1 MLGLCSPKP
10 GSKGHTGGSLTY
22 PRGQSHSLLPR
33 LGKNPA
39 NKLGYTSQE
48 PGEYRVS
55 QESAVNNASV
65 QQRRTAASG
74 RPLLTLLPAA
84 KLLGLIKEVPSRGAR
99 GSLDLGWQR
108 EPLSPS
114 MSRESI

>member
-1 MLGLCSPKP
+1 MLGLCGPKP

-22 PRGQSHSLLPR
+22 PRGDSHSLLPP

-39 NKLGYTSQE
+39 NKLGYTSPG

-65 QQRRTAASG
+65 QQQRTAASG
-74 RPLLTLLPAA
+74 RPLLTLPPAA
-84 KLLGLIKEVPSRGAR
+84 KLLGLIKEVPSRGPE
-99 GSLDLGWQR
+99 G
-108 EPLSPS
+108 P
-114 MSRESI
+114 